1 MERGLGKT
9 GAAPRTETQ
18 QVARSQTSANRPT
31 PPETEW
37 GRPEREPARAGNMQK
52 DGLSAATL
60 PTQHDGG
67 HLGTPKSLG
76 F

>member
-1 MERGLGKT
+1 MERELGKT

-18 QVARSQTSANRPT
+18 RVAHSQTSANRPT
-31 PPETEW
+31 PATEW

-60 PTQHDGG
+60 STQHEGG
-67 HLGTPKSLG
+67 HLGTAKSLG